1 MAFSC
6 FPDIFSWIESLPP
19 ILQWQSQSIS
29 LHLCPSNT
37 LQPSLK
43 LSLNNFKN
51 SSLSLTIFADY
62 NLPILLWTSKN
73 ITLKSEFKILRIT
86 QDDDTIY
93 TLLTNFIESI
103 LKYSPNK
110 CPSFLKLPKTQNNPH
125 LKDVFNFTFLT
136 LTFIVC
142 IYEAPNDLRSACL
155 ESLKDQLACP
165 KSRGVS
171 RALTRMLGSNAE
183 ELWMRSINLAI
194 TNWIAELRAAHVGFK
209 TPSPLFSYSVSTLGL
224 WKVQLYCPVIAMDVE
239 NRSHDPSPDERL
251 LFSLNYHQLE
261 GVIQLNYKVRIQE
274 KWIEVMVN
282 TDNIRCDVIKL
293 LSDTLMTE
301 RGAGKSEK
309 HFPSRIALQITPTS
323 QSNVIS
329 ISVSKSSENPQREI
343 GLEKA
348 IEASFEPL
356 NTNIGLNFSSAE
368 TTTLTLKPWKFEQSV
383 WGNSGKLN
391 WFLHDSADGREVF
404 SSKPS
409 KFAMI
414 HPKAWFKNR
423 YSSVYRPFTREGG
436 VVFAGDEYGESVSW
450 KVDKGCMGR
459 SMEWEI
465 KGWIWLTYWPNK
477 HRSLY
482 SETRRLEF
490 REILELTLL

>member
-29 LHLCPSNT
+29 LHLCPSNS
-37 LQPSLK
+37 LQPSLN

-51 SSLSLTIFADY
+51 SSLSLSIFADY
-62 NLPILLWTSKN
+62 NLPICLWTSKN
-73 ITLKSEFKILRIT
+73 ITLKSDFKFLRIT

-125 LKDVFNFTFLT
+125 LKDDFNFTFFT

-142 IYEAPNDLRSACL
+142 IYEAPNDLRSTCL
-155 ESLKDQLACP
+155 ESLKDQLSCP

-171 RALTRMLGSNAE
+171 RTLMRTLGSNAE

-194 TNWIAELRAAHVGFK
+194 TNWIAELRAAHVVFK

-239 NRSHDPSPDERL
+239 NRSDPTPDERL

-282 TDNIRCDVIKL
+282 TDNIRYFL
-293 LSDTLMTE
+293 TQST
-301 RGAGKSEK
+301 
-309 HFPSRIALQITPTS
+309 RI
-323 QSNVIS
+323 
-329 ISVSKSSENPQREI
+329 
-343 GLEKA
+343 
-348 IEASFEPL
+348 
-356 NTNIGLNFSSAE
+356 
-368 TTTLTLKPWKFEQSV
+368 
-383 WGNSGKLN
+383 
-391 WFLHDSADGREVF
+391 
-404 SSKPS
+404 
-409 KFAMI
+409 
-414 HPKAWFKNR
+414 
-423 YSSVYRPFTREGG
+423 
-436 VVFAGDEYGESVSW
+436 
-450 KVDKGCMGR
+450 
-459 SMEWEI
+459 
-465 KGWIWLTYWPNK
+465 
-477 HRSLY
+477 
-482 SETRRLEF
+482 
-490 REILELTLL
+490 

>member
-19 ILQWQSQSIS
+19 ILQWKSQSTS
-29 LHLCPSNT
+29 LHLCPSNL

-51 SSLSLTIFADY
+51 STLTLSIFADY
-62 NLPILLWTSKN
+62 NLPVLLWTSKN
-73 ITLKSEFKILRIT
+73 ITLKSDFKILSIT

-93 TLLTNFIESI
+93 TLLTNLIESI
-103 LKYSPNK
+103 LEYSPNK
-110 CPSFLKLPKTQNNPH
+110 CPSFLKLPKKQNIY
-125 LKDVFNFTFLT
+125 LKDIFNFTILT
-136 LTFIVC
+136 LCFIIC

-155 ESLKDQLACP
+155 ESLKDQLSCP

-171 RALTRMLGSNAE
+171 RVLMRMLGSNAE
-183 ELWMRSINLAI
+183 ELWMRSMNLAI
-194 TNWIAELRAAHVGFK
+194 TNWISELQASQAGFK
-209 TPSPLFSYSVSTLGL
+209 TPSPLFSYSVSMLGL
-224 WKVQLYCPVIAMDVE
+224 WKVQLYCPLIAMDVE
-239 NRSHDPSPDERL
+239 KRSDPTPDDNL

-261 GVIQLNYKVRIQE
+261 GVIQMNYKVRIQE

-293 LSDTLMTE
+293 LTNTLMAE
-301 RGAGKSEK
+301 RGAGTSEK
-309 HFPSRIALQITPTS
+309 HFPSRIALQITPTT

-329 ISVSKSSENPQREI
+329 ISVSKSSDNPQLEI
-343 GLEKA
+343 GVEKA
-348 IEASFEPL
+348 LEASFEPL

-368 TTTLTLKPWKFEQSV
+368 TATMTMKPWKFEQSV
-383 WGNSGKLN
+383 WGNSAKLD
-391 WFLHDSADGREVF
+391 WFLHDMSRDGREVY

-409 KFAMI
+409 KLAMI
-414 HPKAWFKNR
+414 HPKAWFRNR
-423 YSSVYRPFTREGG
+423 YSSAYRPFTRSGG

-450 KVDKGCMGR
+450 KVDKGCMGKN
-459 SMEWEI
+459 MEWEV
-465 KGWIWLTYWPNK
+465 KGWIWLTYWPNM
-477 HRSLY
+477 HRGFY

-490 REILELTLL
+490 REILDLTLI